1 VPTVQLLHC
10 LVAAADGG
18 GETGLV
24 DGFMA
29 ARTLRT
35 EQPAAFSL
43 LASTPVQ
50 FAYCDATAEL
60 RATRPVIGLDPLG
73 RVREIRFNHRS
84 LQPVR
89 LPPREAG
96 PFYAAYRAFASMLN
110 RPELMLTLPLEP
122 GDCLVF
128 DNTRI
133 LHARTGFAATGRR
146 HLQGCYAD
154 LDGVAST
161 LALLRREQAAAR

>member
-1 VPTVQLLHC
+1 
-10 LVAAADGG
+10 
-18 GETGLV
+18 
-24 DGFMA
+24 MA

-50 FAYCDATAEL
+50 FAYRDATAEL

-110 RPELMLTLPLEP
+110 RPELMLTFRLKP

-133 LHARTGFAATGRR
+133 LHARTGFAARS
-146 HLQGCYAD
+146 QG
-154 LDGVAST
+154 ST
-161 LALLRREQAAAR
+161 RSVFAEPSSARSSSGKSQIC

>member
-1 VPTVQLLHC
+1 
-10 LVAAADGG
+10 
-18 GETGLV
+18 
-24 DGFMA
+24 MA
-29 ARTLRT
+29 ARTLRAGSYRV
-35 EQPAAFSL
+35 QPAGQH
-43 LASTPVQ
+43 PVQ
-50 FAYCDATAEL
+50 FAYRDATAEL

-110 RPELMLTLPLEP
+110 RPELMLTFRLEP

-128 DNTRI
+128 DHTRI

-146 HLQGCYAD
+146 PAPCGHLFE
-154 LDGVAST
+154 S
-161 LALLRREQAAAR
+161 R